1 MLLVDLFPG
10 GPGAEVSR
18 GKEPISHFLL
28 STLYYLF
35 SCYTKVCISE
45 VLTAKFPLIEG
56 SLEVQLPTI
65 WKDEKQ
71 SREAESEESR
81 VSRKKRKVWK
91 VANHYVFPMICG
103 LGGSKSRLA
112 KGEGRSHVARGE
124 MKNCTPL
131 WREAHLQVKMH
142 KRHHPRTNFGSSDVE
157 HAAVARGTFT
167 SKNVNTPPTDHF
179 WKFRCGFGPLLEVGM
194 WKNCRPLWHEELS
207 QNDKTHHARTTFA
220 SWHVQKWHAA
230 VAQSAFVSQ
239 NV

>member
-112 KGEGRSHVARGE
+112 KGEGAEPCGQRRNE
-124 MKNCTPL
+124 KL
-131 WREAHLQVKMH
+131 
-142 KRHHPRTNFGSSDVE
+142 
-157 HAAVARGTFT
+157 HAAVARSTFAGQNAQ
-167 SKNVNTPPTDHF
+167 KTPRSDQF
-179 WKFRCGFGPLLEVGM
+179 WKFRCGTRRCG
-194 WKNCRPLWHEELS
+194 
-207 QNDKTHHARTTFA
+207 AR
-220 SWHVQKWHAA
+220 HICK
-230 VAQSAFVSQ
+230 
-239 NV
+239 